1 MLRGKATDQDS
12 EGETEGITP
21 KPELSPSSLHDTDVL
36 SGVNF
41 DFPSFFASS
50 STATLPWPDEIM
62 PSFFNDSGEASSLES
77 FSPKYSR
84 AFHTYQ
90 AQPMDIQIPYAS
102 PISNGEQ
109 SKDMGLS
116 ACRTPTQTCSI
127 NAQMSRPPDK
137 AMDLD
142 LPTENVHTAA
152 SNPTMAPTRH
162 MERDGAQVS
171 ASSGGGSTAKCAL
184 LKDLAEKEARI
195 NYDEKTVLV
204 NGFQHQRMQEL
215 SAFAMDLYAQLAAN
229 DPQKHQPASS
239 ITATSFQDQLE
250 DAVGSVLKSS
260 NTFLTLLTSC
270 STSTTPSSPLF
281 LPPPTLPTNHDN
293 STCSSSDS
301 GVSPSSSV
309 PNHDD
314 PAADER
320 AQHHLRPRHSTS
332 SSDDPKSPPSI
343 DMAMVLQL
351 LTCYMHIIHLHS
363 IMHARI
369 LDYMTT
375 QHVDAIPPVFP
386 GMQVGGVSL
395 DQFGTF
401 QVKLLLQISMHVL
414 GEIELALGLPEE
426 YSVGNKK
433 RRNDD
438 GRRGMLE
445 ASVSGGFVKC
455 FMREEAWRGK
465 RVECVRERLELLRRV
480 LSGAADL

>member
-12 EGETEGITP
+12 DGKTGGMIP
-21 KPELSPSSLHDTDVL
+21 NPALSPLSLHDTDGL

-62 PSFFNDSGEASSLES
+62 PTFFNDAGEASSLES

-90 AQPMDIQIPYAS
+90 TQPMDIQIPYAS
-102 PISNGEQ
+102 PISNDEQ
-109 SKDMGLS
+109 SKDVAFS
-116 ACRTPTQTCSI
+116 ACGTPTQTYST
-127 NAQMSRPPDK
+127 NAQISRPPDE
-137 AMDLD
+137 AMDLE

-152 SNPTMAPTRH
+152 SNPTMALTRH
-162 MERDGAQVS
+162 MDRDGTQVS
-171 ASSGGGSTAKCAL
+171 ASSGGGSTASSAL

-195 NYDEKTVLV
+195 NYDEKTVSV
-204 NGFQHQRMQEL
+204 NGFQQRRMQEL
-215 SAFAMDLYAQLAAN
+215 SEFAMELYAQLAAN

-239 ITATSFQDQLE
+239 MTVTSFQDQLE

-260 NTFLTLLTSC
+260 NTFLTLLTSF
-270 STSTTPSSPLF
+270 STPTMPSSPLF
-281 LPPPTLPTNHDN
+281 PPPPTLPTNHDN

-301 GVSPSSSV
+301 GVSPSSSI

-314 PAADER
+314 PA
-320 AQHHLRPRHSTS
+320 QHLRPKHSAS
-332 SSDDPKSPPSI
+332 RSDDPRSPPSI
-343 DMAMVLQL
+343 DMAIVLQL

-369 LDYMTT
+369 LDYMT

-433 RRNDD
+433 RRSDD
-438 GRRGMLE
+438 GRRGVLE

-455 FMREEAWRGK
+455 LMREEAWRGK

-480 LSGAADL
+480 LSGAGDL